1 MKKSAKITLA
11 FLSIVA
17 ATSIVTPLSIILTK
31 PTQQQINPKVE
42 KNQKSDVSTLE
53 GDIHYVAIGDSIAAG
68 FNAKFG
74 YDQGGYLNVETNKI
88 EGLSY
93 PSYLANAIKM
103 TNDRN
108 TKLASYTNFGLT
120 GTTVDDWLYLLDP
133 LSYDKNS
140 SDFHVIQNRLA
151 FDLSIDK
158 SPKNPIKMYA
168 ENRLEYLFND
178 FQVTNNEVGKLASE
192 IKNANLLTISLGA
205 NDYLSYVDLFDL
217 ISVLSMNDSEISD
230 ADIQNKYD
238 KFIKESAKFKE
249 DITKKYSKLLTKLR
263 EINPE
268 LNINIISYP
277 MPFVRIA
284 NMIDKKYAK
293 VQENF
298 SDFVINSLNNV
309 LKDIALENNINYIN
323 SFNKEL
329 WKAESK
335 ELASNIFD
343 IHPDILGYKK
353 MAQDIFLKMSYN
365 PNRENNEQKEITE
378 FEKSDQDAHKQVINF
393 KDYTNNEI
401 KLLIYGV
408 YALNNNT
415 FDVSYD
421 FENNTINQNI
431 MKFIALNPNIDIE
444 TILENYLAK
453 DDLIFN
459 SDQVKTYIKNAL
471 SNIGF
476 KLENFPNFEKMIDNI
491 IKQNAEDGFLKHVVI
506 EFINTGIF
514 GKIFNQIKRKVEAL
528 IDSKPSEYIESSEIE
543 KIITD
548 TVFDQKIIYDSLRKF
563 VLSDFFKQNDK
574 NQTLKQII
582 LSLLTDFVNEKNF
595 IPALGQSSKA
605 FAKIIYSNQNIVS
618 DIVDKLKEIVSEIVD
633 NYPRYFED
641 SPNLVDFLAKV
652 YESNSLKINEIVNI
666 IINSITNNTE
676 SINLITNILLDKIE
690 DRTTKKLSDID
701 RQKVQ
706 YFLEKLINNFKNKPF
721 FENVISKFV
730 DLVFKNINKPNINID
745 SIITLSL
752 TSTIL
757 DSYPGNENGEI
768 VISLLSDNLDDEKY
782 VEGMRVLIQSVA
794 DKNYLENINI
804 SDFVQSNSTFNFEKL
819 KTIFLNVINNDNINN
834 NQKVKD
840 NLKLFVKYLLES
852 NILNN
857 NLINQFI
864 AIYSEGN
871 IINRLY
877 EQIDFLNITEKLN
890 IDLSAENGLKNALTL
905 WFKSLVNDL
914 FADDELKTQIISS
927 FSNIIDNLDKLK
939 GKDLNE
945 ILINTIKNIKIL
957 EPKKLVNKFIKVIVK
972 NGNSKDLAIKILTS
986 ILKEYSQL
994 QISNEQLTLLNEN
1007 ISKVLENISDSKL
1020 LSDLLDLFENIDFS
1034 SANTFESIYSILVEQ
1049 LKNYFDVSQI
1059 NIINNIL
1066 SVIVAKDSN
1075 NVVHVGIDKWLIAL
1089 KPIFTNDNF
1098 INFVFEKIDL
1108 NKTVDQLFKKIDISD
1123 KNWDQNTVDNFNN
1136 FISQSKDIILANLSN
1151 WSKTTVKSIFDT
1163 IFSDQSIET
1172 SKNSPSEW
1180 FKEYVIKNLVS
1191 KVSNLSKVILNEIF
1205 TNQEY
1210 KHSALVVVSQIIK
1223 EYLKPYIQI
1232 TDTQAQTLTNTLEK
1246 ILNNLN
1252 NEKFINTISE
1262 ELTNAVAKI
1271 VVLSDDVV
1279 LNINFK
1285 GDLQIDKI
1293 FELLKEINIEQF
1305 VDLLDEEDI
1314 KNLLEIINNNK
1325 QQIFDKLDKQ
1335 TTSNNPQENTEN
1347 TENNT
1352 QTNTN
1357 NLKGIDKII
1366 YRIVPKLVKK
1376 INNSSSAQEISKNIK
1391 EILVFILE
1399 NKKSHNFLK
1408 TTLKNIYPETKNTL
1422 NISQDSWNSFV
1433 DYFVDE
1439 LLQNSKT
1446 TEFIKSLI
1454 DSIFVN
1460 NKQEISEVKNIFELF
1475 KQVIKLNKNTVSEY
1489 IKWLSKEE
1497 KLQEFLAD
1505 IVFMQLNKIDN
1516 FTSIENNFKSIFKNI
1531 ISNVENSELIDV
1543 VLNKFIDTLNAIT
1556 LDDPTDLSSL
1566 FDNNFLAKF
1575 NINEIITTKNAKWI
1589 LTNIFSEQNKENLKV
1604 VVEALLD
1611 GILKKSTSSTENSEN
1626 NESTENNSKNNKFDI
1641 WTFINKFTNTL
1652 SKTND
1657 SQVIDNIVSTIQT
1670 IASKFINNKL
1680 NLDNISFLSDQNK
1693 SFINQIINSS
1703 LKDENVTEILKTIAE
1718 EFLTTNTYQNT
1729 ENIETFINNVA
1740 KNNFDKIANNIK
1752 KLIIKVL
1759 KENQNQN
1766 DLFEILINLLN
1777 SKLETKVDQTTKTN
1791 LKEIYVAIL
1800 NNIDN
1805 MPILDELIKELKSI
1819 ISENDVLKSGLIFND
1834 KIVEILKSTFTN
1846 KDKLISF
1853 ANKQNIKPILV
1864 AIFNEDRSDKIVEII
1879 DFFIKAKWI
1888 KSQDKETN
1896 SVTET
1901 NETKS
1906 PTIPDYVLD
1915 ILKAFSNVLD
1925 NPADSNVVEN
1935 ITKVAVKFV
1944 QRYLKQSVDIS
1955 KLTDILTKQ
1964 NQDNVKDI
1972 LVSISNDEEFSK
1984 LLKNI
1989 LTDYMTTNKYTNVSN
2004 ISEFINHIVKNNAE
2018 TSIEN
2023 INKIIKN
2030 VLTNTENSNKLTSI
2044 LINVIEAKSNNT
2056 LDDDVKESA
2065 KKVFNKLYAFVSKDE
2080 VLNALKTTILSFV
2093 QNNDLLDKNV
2103 KLNSNLVNELIKLL
2117 TKQETI
2123 NNLLSKENIK
2133 QFLETFFDEN
2143 INQDILKVVNFFVS
2157 LSQKETTDS
2166 SSNTNEENT
2175 DNQTEKINFEQL
2187 LLKVLQ
2193 NASNIYTQDNK
2204 KDNVINNVSELI
2216 TLIAKDLVDSKLNLD
2231 KIKILNDQSKQKTKE
2246 IVAKVLKLKETKDL
2260 LAKLFE
2266 NYFTNN
2272 QYESLDSI
2280 PKIVNALVKNN
2291 LQTFKDE
2298 LIKISK
2304 AALKDENIKANL
2316 KEIAI
2321 QIIEKSL
2328 NIDFDTQTENNLK
2341 EIINSIIS
2349 FATESDVL
2357 DKAFSNIKDTLENK
2371 DILLE
2376 DKTLNPD
2383 IINSL
2388 KELFTSE
2395 TIIQKLLTKNSFKAF
2410 ISKLFTDENKE
2421 KIINVL
2427 QAIINSKWTTNSSE
2441 TTSDTN
2447 SETTNETKENNQ
2459 TKIISWV
2466 FNVAKLAS
2474 GSLDQTN
2481 NQNIN
2486 NINEVVLF
2494 IAKEYVKKQLN
2505 LSNIDILSSNSQD
2518 ILKTIIL
2525 STLNLNEFKQLTNK
2539 VLSNFFTS
2547 QEYND
2552 SQDIYKLVNKLVKN
2566 NINNISGDAEKT
2578 IYEIIKLNQQDHN
2591 LSALII
2597 NIIETKLEKEIPQ
2610 EIKLALQNIIELAT
2624 KEINRTTFV
2633 NKLFNILKEVLSS
2646 NDIFDTNNQFNKEIL
2661 NSIST
2666 KLQDETNLKSLFS
2679 NTNIQH
2685 ILNNLL
2691 TQDNLDKNIK
2701 EIIKVYKWFRFND
2714 FSKLTKENSEEST
2727 ESDST
2732 STQNSVNFDLI
2743 TKILKS
2749 ANGILEGNNNETL
2762 KQNIKKLLKEIAKVE
2777 ITEAD
2782 FSKVVNGDEN
2792 AEKLKNLLTKVVDY
2806 TSLDTMLDTI
2816 LIKYLDKTYDLSSA
2830 NDINEII
2837 KQYLSNAKNGI
2848 LDNIKEF
2855 INELINTDKD
2865 LLDEFIINAIDKQ
2878 LIKKLASKNKQ
2889 TIKNISTRIFKFIKE
2904 NESYK
2909 DILGHLIDA
2918 LKEINFIK
2926 DGQIDSELIKD
2937 TIAKKFNFET
2947 ILSLVTKEN
2956 AASLLNNLFNENSAV
2971 NDFVELYKVLRSN
2984 INFPSKTT
2992 DTEAN
2997 TSENSSNEENSQ
3009 QTSENSL
3016 FDFITKIL
3024 KTLNGSLDNEDV
3036 SSRVSQT
3043 ISKILKYE
3051 LTKFDAQEFNIN
3063 GIFKIETI
3071 NNVLHSIGNS
3081 TQLEDA
3087 VSKIVK
3093 HYLHVSDSNIQNA
3106 NNLNDVIKAII
3117 KSNLNEL
3124 KASLIEILSFG
3135 VSENNNENF
3144 IAKDIF
3150 NYLNKTYNLEY
3161 TETSEEAI
3169 SFISVV
3175 SKAIDT
3181 LTNKDYFKTL
3191 FNSIL
3196 DQVVDLDFL
3205 VNNKFNANLLP
3216 SLLEKILKN
3225 THWNT
3230 ILTKEFGR
3238 DFINILIE
3246 DKDLISDTNEINQQQ
3261 SEKIFNLYKFIK
3273 KLILNIQNKTSSE
3286 NSNNTD
3292 SSSTNTPSDSQNNQ
3306 KYRNIEDLI
3315 LKIFMSFNNSLDG
3328 AKHGEQKLKIIQKAV
3343 HKIIKDVVVNIDLS
3357 SIITS
3362 NPNINKEEI
3371 QKLLRELVSYKS
3383 IETFTNKIANDV
3395 LKTDVKKWKE
3405 YNDGKDSTLPNLIS
3419 LIIEHEKD
3427 AIIKLLKDTLTEFF
3441 NKKENAD
3448 NVTKLIFKF
3457 MKVEN
3462 TNDQDVKLLSDVLQ
3476 KLVPKLLNNDWFNKK
3491 ILLRSFWWLSKKALE
3506 FKIEQPTKWISDAFA
3521 KVMSAIGEGDIGVI
3535 LDFVGDDA
3543 QHAITSLEFTK
3554 LINLFFEKSNFENS
3568 LLYNGLRN
3576 LNTDP
3581 DKSKRTNKK
3590 NLDDMVG
3597 NSVWEAIGKLT
3608 AIKPKAAPAP
3618 SDENPDYMVSS
3629 NKTALDIL
3637 DKVYKTISKVYWQ
3650 QKLPENAAGY
3660 SKRRQNFA
3668 YKALYRVYTTVNYAV
3683 FQMYF
3688 RETTDSEREQKFI
3701 RWWFG
3706 STGNPPI
3713 LWILLED
3720 NVLGLKRLNK
3730 TLKASFESPR
3740 DIWPIRNELNVYA
3753 HYLKANAFE
3762 KDYYANEQNYRPDDI
3777 IYILTTSEFPDND
3790 PNKKKYSPYVKF
3802 GTKINN
3808 GKNLT
3813 KKEYVLWTI
3822 REGSWGKF
3830 MNAAGETSLN
3840 VISGFAEWKN
3850 NGSWWSPNWQIV
3862 PKIKKGK
3869 Y

>member
-1 MKKSAKITLA
+1 MKKSTKITLA

-17 ATSIVTPLSIILTK
+17 ATSVVTPLSIILTK
-31 PTQQQINPKVE
+31 PTQQRINPKVE
-42 KNQKSDVSTLE
+42 KNQKSDISTLE

-140 SDFHVIQNRLA
+140 SDYHVIQNRLA

-238 KFIKESAKFKE
+238 KFIKESARFKE

-309 LKDIALENNINYIN
+309 LKDIAIENNLNYIN

-365 PNRENNEQKEITE
+365 PNRENNEPKEITE
-378 FEKSDQDAHKQVINF
+378 FEKSDQNARKQVINF

-491 IKQNAEDGFLKHVVI
+491 IKHNAEDGFLKHVVI

-595 IPALGQSSKA
+595 IPVLGKSSKT
-605 FAKIIYSNQNIVS
+605 FAKMIYSNQDIVFN
-618 DIVDKLKEIVSEIVD
+618 IVDKLKEIVSGIVD
-633 NYPRYFED
+633 NYLTYFED
-641 SPNLVDFLAKV
+641 SPNLVNFLAKV
-652 YESNSLKINEIVNI
+652 YETNSSKINEIVNI
-666 IINSITNNTE
+666 IINSVTNNTE

-690 DRTTKKLSDID
+690 EKTSKLFSESE

-706 YFLEKLINNFKNKPF
+706 YFLVKLINNFKSKPF

-730 DLVFKNINKPNINID
+730 DLIFKNINKPNINID

-794 DKNYLENINI
+794 DKNYLENLNI
-804 SDFVQSNSTFNFEKL
+804 SEFVQNNSTFNFEKL
-819 KTIFLNVINNDNINN
+819 KTIFLNVINNDNVNN

-871 IINRLY
+871 IINKLY

-914 FADDELKTQIISS
+914 FADNELKTQIISS

-1020 LSDLLDLFENIDFS
+1020 LSDLLDLIENIDFS
-1034 SANTFESIYSILVEQ
+1034 SANTFESIFDILVQQ
-1049 LKNYFDVSQI
+1049 LKKYFDVSQI
-1059 NIINNIL
+1059 NIINNIF

-1075 NVVHVGIDKWLIAL
+1075 NVIHVGIDKWLVAL

-1098 INFVFEKIDL
+1098 INFIFEKIDL
-1108 NKTVDQLFKKIDISD
+1108 NKAVDQLFKKIDISD
-1123 KNWDQNTVDNFNN
+1123 KNWDQNTIDNFNN

-1210 KHSALVVVSQIIK
+1210 KQSALVVVSQIIK
-1223 EYLKPYIQI
+1223 EYLKPYIDI
-1232 TDTQAQTLTNTLEK
+1232 TEEQAKTLTTTLEK

-1262 ELTNAVAKI
+1262 ELTNAVSKI

-1279 LNINFK
+1279 LSINFK
-1285 GDLQIDKI
+1285 GDFQIDKI

-1325 QQIFDKLDKQ
+1325 EQLFNKLNEQ
-1335 TTSNNPQENTEN
+1335 TTTNNTPEYTEN
-1347 TENNT
+1347 AENNT

-1357 NLKGIDKII
+1357 SLKGIEKII

-1376 INNSSSAQEISKNIK
+1376 INSSSWAQEISKNIK

-1399 NKKSHNFLK
+1399 NQQSHNFLK

-1422 NISQDSWNSFV
+1422 NVSKDSWNSFV
-1433 DYFVDE
+1433 DYLVDE
-1439 LLQNSKT
+1439 LLQNQKT

-1460 NKQEISEVKNIFELF
+1460 NKQQISEVKNIFELF
-1475 KQVIKLNKNTVSEY
+1475 KQVINLNKDTVSEY

-1497 KLQEFLAD
+1497 KLKEFLANV
-1505 IVFMQLNKIDN
+1505 VFGQLNKIAD
-1516 FTSIENNFKSIFKNI
+1516 FKSIENNFKTLFKNV
-1531 ISNVENSELIDV
+1531 ISNIEKSELIDV

-1566 FDNNFLAKF
+1566 FDNNFLTKF
-1575 NINEIITTKNAKWI
+1575 NISEIITHKNAKWI
-1589 LTNIFSEQNKENLKV
+1589 LTNIFSEQNKNDLNV
-1604 VVEALLD
+1604 VVETLLD
-1611 GILKKSTSSTENSEN
+1611 GILKKSTSSTENFEN
-1626 NESTENNSKNNKFDI
+1626 SESTENTSENNPFDI
-1641 WTFINKFTNTL
+1641 WTFIKKFANTL
-1652 SKTND
+1652 SKTED
-1657 SQVIDNIVSTIQT
+1657 SEVINNIVSTIQT
-1670 IASKFINNKL
+1670 MASKFINNKL
-1680 NLDNISFLSDQNK
+1680 NLDNVLFLSSENK
-1693 SFINQIINSS
+1693 TFINKIIDSS
-1703 LKDENVTEILKTIAE
+1703 LKDENVTEILKTITE
-1718 EFLTTNTYQNT
+1718 EFLTTTTHQNT
-1729 ENIETFINNVA
+1729 ENLETFINNVL
-1740 KNNFDKIANNIK
+1740 KNNFDKISKNIK
-1752 KLIIKVL
+1752 ELIIKTL
-1759 KENQNQN
+1759 KVSQNQN

-1777 SKLETKVDQTTKTN
+1777 SRLETKVDQTTKVN

-1800 NNIDN
+1800 NNIDK

-1819 ISENDVLKSGLIFND
+1819 ISKNDVLKPGLIFND
-1834 KIVEILKSTFTN
+1834 KIVEILQSTFTN

-1853 ANKQNIKPILV
+1853 ANKENIRPILV

-1888 KSQDKETN
+1888 KTQDQETN

-1901 NETKS
+1901 NETTS
-1906 PTIPDYVLD
+1906 QAIPDYVLD

-1925 NPADSNVVEN
+1925 NSTDSNVVEN

-1944 QRYLKQSVDIS
+1944 QKYLKETIDIF
-1955 KLTDILTKQ
+1955 KLTDIFTKP

-1972 LVSISNDEEFSK
+1972 LVSISKDEEFSK

-1989 LTDYMTTNKYTNVSN
+1989 LTDYMTTDKYTNVST
-2004 ISEFINHIVKNNAE
+2004 ISEFINSIVKNNAE

-2030 VLTNTENSNKLTSI
+2030 VLKNTENTDKLTSI
-2044 LINVIEAKSNNT
+2044 LINVIENKLNNT
-2056 LDDDVKESA
+2056 FDKNTKESV
-2065 KKVFNKLYAFVSKDE
+2065 KKVFNKLYTFVSNDGI
-2080 VLNALKTTILSFV
+2080 LNSLKTTIISFI
-2093 QNNDLLDKNV
+2093 NSNDLLDENV

-2143 INQDILKVVNFFVS
+2143 INQDILKVINFFVS
-2157 LSQKETTDS
+2157 SSQKETNDS
-2166 SSNTNEENT
+2166 SSNTNKENT
-2175 DNQTEKINFEQL
+2175 YNQAEKIDFEQL
-2187 LLKVLQ
+2187 LLKALQ
-2193 NASNIYTQDNK
+2193 SASNIYDQANK
-2204 KDNVINNVSELI
+2204 NNNVINNVSELI

-2231 KIKILNDQSKQKTKE
+2231 KITILDDNSKQKTKK
-2246 IVAKVLKLKETKDL
+2246 IVAKVLELNETKDL
-2260 LAKLFE
+2260 LVKLFE
-2266 NYFTNN
+2266 NYFTSDK
-2272 QYESLDSI
+2272 YGSLDSI
-2280 PKIVNALVKNN
+2280 SKIVNALVKNN

-2298 LIKISK
+2298 LTKISK
-2304 AALKDENIKANL
+2304 AALKDKNIKANL

-2328 NIDFDTQTENNLK
+2328 NIDFDTQVENNLK
-2341 EIINSIIS
+2341 DIIDSIIL

-2357 DKAFSNIKDTLENK
+2357 DKLFSNIKDTLENK

-2376 DKTLNPD
+2376 DKTLNPEV
-2383 IINSL
+2383 INSL
-2388 KELFTSE
+2388 KDLFTSE
-2395 TIIQKLLTKNSFKAF
+2395 IIIQKLLSKDSFKTF

-2421 KIINVL
+2421 KIISVL
-2427 QAIINSKWTTNSSE
+2427 QEIINSKWTTNSNE
-2441 TTSDTN
+2441 TTSD
-2447 SETTNETKENNQ
+2447 SDAETTNEAQENNQ
-2459 TKIISWV
+2459 SKIIDWI

-2474 GSLDQTN
+2474 GSLDN
-2481 NQNIN
+2481 SNDQNIN

-2494 IAKEYVKKQLN
+2494 VAKEYVQKQLN
-2505 LSNIDILSSNSQD
+2505 LSNIDILSSDSQD

-2525 STLNLNEFKQLTNK
+2525 STLNLNEFKGLTNK
-2539 VLSNFFTS
+2539 VLSNFFIT
-2547 QEYND
+2547 QDYNN
-2552 SQDIYKLVNKLVKN
+2552 SEDIYKLVNKLVKT
-2566 NINNISGDAEKT
+2566 NISNISGDAEK
-2578 IYEIIKLNQQDHN
+2578 IIHEIVNLNQQDHN

-2610 EIKLALQNIIELAT
+2610 EIKLALQNIIERAT

-2633 NKLFNILKEVLSS
+2633 NKLFNILKEVLTT
-2646 NDIFDTNNQFNKEIL
+2646 NEIFDTNNQFNKEIL
-2661 NSIST
+2661 NSISD
-2666 KLQDETNLKSLFS
+2666 KLQNETNLKSLFS
-2679 NTNIQH
+2679 NANIQH

-2691 TQDNLDKNIK
+2691 IQNNLDKNIE

-2714 FSKLTKENSEEST
+2714 FSKSTEENSEENT
-2727 ESDST
+2727 EDDST
-2732 STQNSVNFDLI
+2732 NTQNSVNFDLI

-2749 ANGILEGNNNETL
+2749 ANGILQENNNETL

-2782 FSKVVNGDEN
+2782 FSKVVNGKEN
-2792 AEKLKNLLTKVVDY
+2792 ADKLKNLLTKVVDY
-2806 TSLDTMLDTI
+2806 TSLDKMLDTI

-2830 NDINEII
+2830 NNINEII
-2837 KQYLSNAKNGI
+2837 KQYLSKAKDGI

-2855 INELINTDKD
+2855 INELIDTDKD

-2878 LIKKLASKNKQ
+2878 LINKLTDQNKQ
-2889 TIKNISTRIFKFIKE
+2889 TIKNISARIFKFIKE

-2918 LKEINFIK
+2918 LKEIDFIK

-2956 AASLLNNLFNENSAV
+2956 ASSLLNNLFNNDSSV
-2971 NDFVELYKVLRSN
+2971 NDIVELYKTLRSN
-2984 INFPSKTT
+2984 INFSSKTT
-2992 DTEAN
+2992 DNQAN
-2997 TSENSSNEENSQ
+2997 NSEHSNNEGNSQ
-3009 QTSENSL
+3009 QTNKSSL
-3016 FDFITKIL
+3016 FDFIAKVL
-3024 KTLNGSLDNEDV
+3024 KTLNGSLSDENV

-3051 LTKFDAQEFNIN
+3051 LEKFDAQEFNIN

-3081 TQLEDA
+3081 VQLEET

-3093 HYLHVSDSNIQNA
+3093 HYLHVSDSDIQNA

-3117 KSNLNEL
+3117 KSNLEEL
-3124 KASLIEILSFG
+3124 KTSLINILSFG

-3150 NYLNKTYNLEY
+3150 NYLNKTYNLEF
-3161 TETSEEAI
+3161 TETSAEAT

-3196 DQVVDLDFL
+3196 DQVVDLDFF
-3205 VNNKFNANLLP
+3205 VNNEFNANLLL
-3216 SLLEKILKN
+3216 SLLEKILTK
-3225 THWNT
+3225 TQWNT
-3230 ILTKEFGR
+3230 ILTKEFGK

-3246 DKDLISDTNEINQQQ
+3246 DKDLTADTDQINEQQ

-3273 KLILNIQNKTSSE
+3273 KLILNIQNQASSE
-3286 NSNNTD
+3286 NSNNAD
-3292 SSSTNTPSDSQNNQ
+3292 SSSANTTSEQQNTQ

-3315 LKIFMSFNNSLDG
+3315 LKIFMSFNNSLEG
-3328 AKHGEQKLKIIQKAV
+3328 AEHGDQKLKIIQKAL
-3343 HKIIKDVVVNIDLS
+3343 HKIIKDVAVNIDLS
-3357 SIITS
+3357 SIIAS

-3371 QKLLRELVSYKS
+3371 QKLLGELVSYKS
-3383 IETFTNKIANDV
+3383 VETFTNKIAEDI
-3395 LKTDVKKWKE
+3395 LKTDIKSWKE
-3405 YNDGKDSTLPNLIS
+3405 YKNENDFKLPKLIS

-3427 AIIKLLKDTLTEFF
+3427 AIIKLLKGTLTEFF
-3441 NKKENAD
+3441 KKKENAD

-3457 MKVEN
+3457 MKLEN
-3462 TNDQDVKLLSDVLQ
+3462 TNDQDINLLSGVLQ

-3521 KVMSAIGEGDIGVI
+3521 KVMSVIGEGDIGVI
-3535 LDFVGDDA
+3535 LDFVGDEA
-3543 QHAITSLEFTK
+3543 QHAITSLEFTQ
-3554 LINLFFEKSNFENS
+3554 LINLFFEKSNFEDS

-3581 DKSKRTNKK
+3581 DKTKRTNKK
-3590 NLDDMVG
+3590 DLDNMVG
-3597 NSVWEAIGKLT
+3597 NSVWEAIGKLI
-3608 AIKPKAAPAP
+3608 AIKPKAAPVP
-3618 SDENPDYMVSS
+3618 SDENPEYMVSS
-3629 NKTALDIL
+3629 DKTALDIL

-3650 QKLPENAAGY
+3650 QKLPEDAAGY
-3660 SKRRQNFA
+3660 SQRRQNFA

-3720 NVLGLKRLNK
+3720 NVLGVKRLNK

-3753 HYLKANAFE
+3753 HYLKANFTE
-3762 KDYYANEQNYRPDDI
+3762 RDYYANEQNYKPDDI

-3790 PNKKKYSPYVKF
+3790 PNKSKYSSDVKF
-3802 GTKINN
+3802 GPQINK
-3808 GKNLT
+3808 GKPLS

-3822 REGSWGKF
+3822 REGSWGRF
-3830 MNAAGETSLN
+3830 MNEAQETSLN
-3840 VISGFAEWKN
+3840 IISGFAEWQNK
-3850 NGSWWSPNWQIV
+3850 GSWWRPNWQIV
-3862 PKIKKGK
+3862 PKIQKGK

>member
-74 YDQGGYLNVETNKI
+74 YDQGGYLNVKTNKI

-140 SDFHVIQNRLA
+140 SDYHVIQNRLA

-309 LKDIALENNINYIN
+309 LRDIALENNINYIN

-574 NQTLKQII
+574 NKTLKQII

-690 DRTTKKLSDID
+690 YRTTKKLSDID

-794 DKNYLENINI
+794 DKNYLENLNI
-804 SDFVQSNSTFNFEKL
+804 SEFVQNNSTFNFEKL

-957 EPKKLVNKFIKVIVK
+957 KPKKLVNKFIKVIVK

-1223 EYLKPYIQI
+1223 EYLKPYIDI
-1232 TDTQAQTLTNTLEK
+1232 TEEQAKTLTTTLEK

-1279 LNINFK
+1279 LSINFK
-1285 GDLQIDKI
+1285 GDFQIDKI

-1325 QQIFDKLDKQ
+1325 EQLFNKLNEQ
-1335 TTSNNPQENTEN
+1335 TTTNNTPEDTEN

-1357 NLKGIDKII
+1357 SLKGIEKII

-1376 INNSSSAQEISKNIK
+1376 INSSSSAQEISKNIK

-1399 NKKSHNFLK
+1399 NQQSHNFLK

-1422 NISQDSWNSFV
+1422 NVSKDSWNSFV
-1433 DYFVDE
+1433 DYLAE
-1439 LLQNSKT
+1439 QLLQNTET
-1446 TEFIKSLI
+1446 TEFIKSLV

-1475 KQVIKLNKNTVSEY
+1475 KQVVKLNKDSVSKY

-1497 KLQEFLAD
+1497 KLKEFLAD
-1505 IVFMQLNKIDN
+1505 VVFGLLNKIAD
-1516 FTSIENNFKSIFKNI
+1516 FTSIENNFKTLFKNV
-1531 ISNVENSELIDV
+1531 ISNIDDSELINV

-1566 FDNNFLAKF
+1566 FGNNFLTKF
-1575 NINEIITTKNAKWI
+1575 NISEIITTKNAKWI
-1589 LTNIFSEQNKENLKV
+1589 LTNIFSEQNKNDLNV

-1611 GILKKSTSSTENSEN
+1611 GILKKSTSNTENSEN
-1626 NESTENNSKNNKFDI
+1626 SESTENTSQNNLFDI
-1641 WTFINKFTNTL
+1641 WTLIKKFANTL
-1652 SKTND
+1652 SKTDD
-1657 SQVIDNIVSTIQT
+1657 SQVINNIVSTIQT

-1680 NLDNISFLSDQNK
+1680 NLDNVSFLNNENK
-1693 SFINQIINSS
+1693 LFISKIIDNS

-1718 EFLTTNTYQNT
+1718 EFLTTTTHQNT
-1729 ENIETFINNVA
+1729 ENLETFINNVL
-1740 KNNFDKIANNIK
+1740 KNNFDKIAENIK
-1752 KLIIKVL
+1752 KLITKTLKVS
-1759 KENQNQN
+1759 QNQN

-1777 SKLETKVDQTTKTN
+1777 SKLETKVDQTTKAN

-1800 NNIDN
+1800 NNIDK

-1819 ISENDVLKSGLIFND
+1819 ISENDVLKPGLIFND
-1834 KIVEILKSTFTN
+1834 KIVEILQSIFTN

-1853 ANKQNIKPILV
+1853 ANKQNIRPILV
-1864 AIFNEDRSDKIVEII
+1864 AIFNADRSDKIVEII

-1896 SVTET
+1896 SATET
-1901 NETKS
+1901 NETTS
-1906 PTIPDYVLD
+1906 QAIPDYVLD

-1925 NPADSNVVEN
+1925 NSTDSNVVEN

-1944 QRYLKQSVDIS
+1944 QKYLTETIDIS
-1955 KLTDILTKQ
+1955 KLTDIFTKP

-2030 VLTNTENSNKLTSI
+2030 VLTDTENTEKLTSI
-2044 LINVIEAKSNNT
+2044 LINIIENKLNNT
-2056 LDDDVKESA
+2056 LDENTKASV
-2065 KKVFNKLYAFVSKDE
+2065 KKVFNKLYAFVSNDGI
-2080 VLNALKTTILSFV
+2080 LNSLKTTILSFV
-2093 QNNDLLDKNV
+2093 KSNDLLDENV

-2133 QFLETFFDEN
+2133 QFLETFFNEN

-2157 LSQKETTDS
+2157 SSQKETTDS
-2166 SSNTNEENT
+2166 SNTAEENT
-2175 DNQTEKINFEQL
+2175 DNQTEKIDFEQL
-2187 LLKVLQ
+2187 LLKILQ

-2204 KDNVINNVSELI
+2204 NNNVINNVSELI
-2216 TLIAKDLVDSKLNLD
+2216 TLITKDLVDSKLNLD
-2231 KIKILNDQSKQKTKE
+2231 KITILDDNSKQKTKE
-2246 IVAKVLKLKETKDL
+2246 IVGKILELKETKDL
-2260 LAKLFE
+2260 LVKLFE

-2272 QYESLDSI
+2272 QYESLESI
-2280 PKIVNALVKNN
+2280 SKIVNALVKNN
-2291 LQTFKDE
+2291 LQIFKEE
-2298 LIKISK
+2298 LTKISK

-2328 NIDFDTQTENNLK
+2328 NIDFNTQVENNLK
-2341 EIINSIIS
+2341 DIIDSIIL
-2349 FATESDVL
+2349 FASENNVL
-2357 DKAFSNIKDTLENK
+2357 DKLFSSLEDTLKNK

-2376 DKTLNPD
+2376 DKTLNPEV
-2383 IINSL
+2383 INSL

-2395 TIIQKLLTKNSFKAF
+2395 TIIQKLLTKESFKAF
-2410 ISKLFTDENKE
+2410 ISKLFTDENKV

-2427 QAIINSKWTTNSSE
+2427 EAIINSKWTTNSNE
-2441 TTSDTN
+2441 TSSD
-2447 SETTNETKENNQ
+2447 SDAETTNEVQENNQ
-2459 TKIISWV
+2459 SKIINWI

-2474 GSLDQTN
+2474 GSLGDSN

-2486 NINEVVLF
+2486 NINEVLLF
-2494 IAKEYVKKQLN
+2494 VAKQYVQKQLN
-2505 LSNIDILSSNSQD
+2505 LSNIDILSSNSQN
-2518 ILKTIIL
+2518 ILKNIIL
-2525 STLNLNEFKQLTNK
+2525 STLNLNEFKGLTNK
-2539 VLSNFFTS
+2539 VLSNFFTT
-2547 QEYND
+2547 QEYNN

-2566 NINNISGDAEKT
+2566 NINNISDDAEKT

-2597 NIIETKLEKEIPQ
+2597 NINETKLEKEIPK

-2624 KEINRTTFV
+2624 KEINRTTFITE
-2633 NKLFNILKEVLSS
+2633 LFKILKEVLNS
-2646 NDIFDTNNQFNKEIL
+2646 NDIFDANNQFNKEIL

-2666 KLQDETNLKSLFS
+2666 KLQDETNLESLFS

-2685 ILNNLL
+2685 VLNNLL
-2691 TQDNLDKNIK
+2691 TQDNLDKNIE
-2701 EIIKVYKWFRFND
+2701 EIIKIYKWFRFND
-2714 FSKLTKENSEEST
+2714 FSKSTKENSEEST

-2732 STQNSVNFDLI
+2732 NTQNLVNFDLI
-2743 TKILKS
+2743 AKIIKS
-2749 ANGILEGNNNETL
+2749 ANGILEGNNSETL

-2777 ITEAD
+2777 ITEAN
-2782 FSKVVNGDEN
+2782 FSKVVNGKEN
-2792 AEKLKNLLTKVVDY
+2792 ADKLKNLLTKVVDY
-2806 TSLDTMLDTI
+2806 NSLDKMLDTI

-2855 INELINTDKD
+2855 INELINTDKE

-2878 LIKKLASKNKQ
+2878 LINKLTSENKQ
-2889 TIKNISTRIFKFIKE
+2889 TIKNISTRIFNFVKE

-2909 DILGHLIDA
+2909 TILGHLIDA
-2918 LKEINFIK
+2918 LKEIDFIK

-2937 TIAKKFNFET
+2937 TIAKKFNFDT

-2956 AASLLNNLFNENSAV
+2956 ASSLLNNLFNDDSSV
-2971 NDFVELYKVLRSN
+2971 NDFVELYKTLRSN
-2984 INFPSKTT
+2984 INFSSKTT
-2992 DTEAN
+2992 DNQAN
-2997 TSENSSNEENSQ
+2997 TSENSNNKGNSQ
-3009 QTSENSL
+3009 QTNKSSL
-3016 FDFITKIL
+3016 FDFIAKIL
-3024 KTLNGSLDNEDV
+3024 KTLNGSLNNEDA

-3071 NNVLHSIGNS
+3071 NKVLHSIGNS
-3081 TQLEDA
+3081 AQLEDA

-3093 HYLHVSDSNIQNA
+3093 HYLHVSDSDIQNA
-3106 NNLNDVIKAII
+3106 TNLNDVIKAII
-3117 KSNLNEL
+3117 KFNLEEL
-3124 KASLIEILSFG
+3124 KKSLIEILSFG

-3150 NYLNKTYNLEY
+3150 NYLNKTYNLEF
-3161 TETSEEAI
+3161 TETSAEVT
-3169 SFISVV
+3169 SFIAVV
-3175 SKAIDT
+3175 SKTIDT

-3196 DQVVDLDFL
+3196 DQAADLDFF
-3205 VNNKFNANLLP
+3205 VNNEFNANLLP
-3216 SLLEKILKN
+3216 SLLEKILTK
-3225 THWNT
+3225 TQWNT
-3230 ILTKEFGR
+3230 ILTKEFGK

-3246 DKDLISDTNEINQQQ
+3246 DKDLTTDTDQINEQQ

-3273 KLILNIQNKTSSE
+3273 KLILNIQNQASSE
-3286 NSNNTD
+3286 NSNNTG
-3292 SSSTNTPSDSQNNQ
+3292 SSSTNTTSDEQNTQ

-3315 LKIFMSFNNSLDG
+3315 LKIFMSFNNSLEG
-3328 AKHGEQKLKIIQKAV
+3328 TTHGDQKLKIIQKAL
-3343 HKIIKDVVVNIDLS
+3343 HKVIKDVAVNIDLS
-3357 SIITS
+3357 SIIAS

-3371 QKLLRELVSYKS
+3371 QKLLGELVSYDS
-3383 IETFTNKIANDV
+3383 VETFTNKIAEDI
-3395 LKTDVKKWKE
+3395 LKTDVKTWKE
-3405 YNDGKDSTLPNLIS
+3405 YEDGKDSTLPKLMS

-3427 AIIKLLKDTLTEFF
+3427 AIITLLKDTLTEFF
-3441 NKKENAD
+3441 KKKENAD

-3462 TNDQDVKLLSDVLQ
+3462 TTNDDINLLSGVLQ
-3476 KLVPKLLNNDWFNKK
+3476 KLVPKLLNNNWFNKK

-3535 LDFVGDDA
+3535 LDFVGDNPS

-3554 LINLFFEKSNFENS
+3554 LINLFFEKSNFEDS

-3581 DKSKRTNKK
+3581 DKSKRTNKQ

-3597 NSVWEAIGKLT
+3597 NSAWEAIGKLI
-3608 AIKPKAAPAP
+3608 AIKPKAAPTP

-3629 NKTALDIL
+3629 DKTALDIL

-3650 QKLPENAAGY
+3650 QNLPEDAVGY
-3660 SKRRQNFA
+3660 STRRQNFA

-3753 HYLKANAFE
+3753 HYLKASAFE
-3762 KDYYANEQNYRPDDI
+3762 KDRYADEKNYRPDDI

-3790 PNKKKYSPYVKF
+3790 PNKNKYDKNVYF
-3802 GTKINN
+3802 GPQINK
-3808 GKNLT
+3808 GKSLS

-3822 REGSWGKF
+3822 REGSWGRF
-3830 MNAAGETSLN
+3830 MNEAGETSLN
-3840 VISGFAEWKN
+3840 IISGFAEWQNK
-3850 NGSWWSPNWQIV
+3850 GSWWSPNWQIV
-3862 PKIKKGK
+3862 PKIGKGK